1 MKKIV
6 AVLSSLLVIAGVKAQ
21 TPIGP
26 VVKRETIKPAVV
38 KPVADSLTIK
48 PGISERS
55 KKTIKVHATKTIM
68 PVKVKVMEPV
78 AKPIKV

>member
-21 TPIGP
+21 TPIAP

-48 PGISERS
+48 PGSERS
-55 KKTIKVHATKTIM
+55 KKMIKVHATKTMM
-68 PVKVKVMEPV
+68 PVKVKVMDPV
-78 AKPIKV
+78 TKPIKF